1 MAFYVKKMIF
11 GGNMFDF
18 DNEVTTTLSDKLSL
32 LVAGPSG
39 AGKSHLLG
47 THPGKTLYLTCGAE
61 IHGVDSAKKSATDI
75 RAIRIDAAKDKILSP
90 DEALARL
97 EAALDPLAIKSAGF
111 KFVVIDGLTE
121 LEKLVRGTTKWKK
134 FCETKNGGHDN
145 YKETAATL
153 SLIDNVLH
161 RLRSLQFDVGVDI
174 AVTCILDVTEKNAK
188 TGEIEAAKPRLQT
201 YGVAEAAVQQFGD
214 IVVIGQMTK
223 ADGTTGRALQMHT
236 ELSRTSVNGQTQEVK
251 KIFGITPRLQGVNT
265 IPPFIK
271 AELGEILKLKGR

>member
-1 MAFYVKKMIF
+1 
-11 GGNMFDF
+11 MFDF
-18 DNEVTTTLSDKLSL
+18 DSEVTTTLSDKLQL

-61 IHGVDSAKKSATDI
+61 IHGVDAAKKSAVDI
-75 RAIRIDAAKDKILSP
+75 RAIRIDATKDKNLTA
-90 DEALARL
+90 DEAMARL
-97 EAALDPLAIKSAGF
+97 EATLDPASIKAAGF
-111 KFVVIDGLTE
+111 KFIVLDGLTE

-145 YKETAATL
+145 FKETSATL
-153 SLIDNVLH
+153 ALIDGILH
-161 RLRSLQFDVGVDI
+161 RLRSLQFDLGIDI

-214 IVVIGQMTK
+214 IVVIGQMSK
-223 ADGTTGRALQMHT
+223 PDGSTGRALQMHT
-236 ELSRTSVNGQTQEVK
+236 ELSRTSVDGATKEVK
-251 KIFGITPRLQGVNT
+251 KIFGITPRLQGVSQ

-271 AELGEILKLKGR
+271 ADLGEVLKLKGR